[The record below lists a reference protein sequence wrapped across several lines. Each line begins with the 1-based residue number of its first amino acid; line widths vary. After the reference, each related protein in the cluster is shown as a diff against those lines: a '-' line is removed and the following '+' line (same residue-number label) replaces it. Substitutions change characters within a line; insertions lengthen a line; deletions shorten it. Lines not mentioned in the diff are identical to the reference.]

1 MTSLKQASPPQ
12 HWRLS
17 RVLRDF
23 LAQHPAQQICLEEVL
38 QAMGDRAFG
47 PTLLICALP
56 EALPL
61 PIAGVSAFVAIPLI
75 LVSTQ
80 LILGFRKPWLP
91 ARITQY
97 SFQRKSFEQLV
108 NKAIGPLERLER
120 FFKPRWHMFT
130 HPLVQRLIGVLLLL
144 LALIV
149 ALPIPFGNMIPA
161 IIIVIICLGMIEQD
175 GLMLALSG
183 VITCVVV
190 LLLAGG
196 IATLLPIPRR
206 SP

>member
-17 RVLRDF
+17 SVLRHF
-23 LAQHPAQQICLEEVL
+23 LVQHQGQRICLEEVL
-38 QAMGDRAFG
+38 QAMGDRTFG

-61 PIAGVSAFVAIPLI
+61 PIAGISALVAIPLI
-75 LVSTQ
+75 LVSAQ
-80 LILGFRKPWLP
+80 LILGFRQPWLP
-91 ARITQY
+91 ARMTQY
-97 SFQRKSFEQLV
+97 SFQRQSFEQLV

-120 FFKPRWHMFT
+120 FFKPRWLIFT
-130 HPLVQRLIGVLLLL
+130 HPLVERLLGVLLLL

-161 IIIVIICLGMIEQD
+161 IIIVMICLGMIEQD
-175 GLMLALSG
+175 GLMLAISG
-183 VITCVVV
+183 VSTCAT
-190 LLLAGG
+190 LILLAGA
-196 IATLLPIPRR
+196 IATLFQKGL
-206 SP
+206 

>member
-1 MTSLKQASPPQ
+1 MTSLKQTSSPQ
-12 HWRLS
+12 HWQLS

-23 LAQHPAQQICLEEVL
+23 LAQHQAQQICLEEVL

-61 PIAGVSAFVAIPLI
+61 PIAGVSALVAIPLI

-91 ARITQY
+91 ARITRY
-97 SFQRKSFEQLV
+97 SFQRQSFEQII
-108 NKAIGPLERLER
+108 NKAIGPLEQLER
-120 FFKPRWHMFT
+120 FFRPRWPIFT
-130 HPLVQRLIGVLLLL
+130 HPIVERLIGILLLF

-161 IIIVIICLGMIEQD
+161 IIIVMICLGMIEQD

-183 VITCVVV
+183 VSTCAIVI
-190 LLLAGG
+190 LLAGG
-196 IATLLPIPRR
+196 IAALFPIRF
-206 SP
+206 

>member
-1 MTSLKQASPPQ
+1 MTSHKYASSSSQ

-23 LAQHPAQQICLEEVL
+23 LTQHQGQKICLEDVL

-56 EALPL
+56 EAIPL

-75 LVSTQ
+75 LVSVQ

-91 ARITQY
+91 ARIRRY
-97 SFQRKSFEQLV
+97 SFQHQSFEQLV
-108 NKAIGPLERLER
+108 NKAIGLLDHLER
-120 FFKPRWHMFT
+120 FFKPRWHFFT
-130 HPLVQRLIGVLLLL
+130 HPLMERLIGVLLLL
-144 LALIV
+144 LALVV

-161 IIIVIICLGMIEQD
+161 IIIVMICLGMIEQD

-183 VITCVVV
+183 VSTCVV
-190 LLLAGG
+190 LILLAGT
-196 IATLLPIPRR
+196 IVTLLPMR
-206 SP
+206 

>member
-1 MTSLKQASPPQ
+1 MTSLKQTSPPQ
-12 HWRLS
+12 HWQFS
-17 RVLRDF
+17 RVLQDF
-23 LAQHPAQQICLEEVL
+23 LVQHQAQQISLEDIL

-47 PTLLICALP
+47 PTLLLCALP

-61 PIAGVSAFVAIPLI
+61 PIAGVSALVAIPLI

-80 LILGFRKPWLP
+80 LVLGFRQPWLP
-91 ARITQY
+91 ARMTQY
-97 SFQRKSFEQLV
+97 SFQRQSFEQLI

-120 FFKPRWHMFT
+120 FFKPRWLIFT
-130 HPLVQRLIGVLLLL
+130 HPLVERLLGVLLLL

-161 IIIVIICLGMIEQD
+161 IIIVVICLGMIEQD

-183 VITCVVV
+183 VSTCAIVI
-190 LLLAGG
+190 LLAGG
-196 IATLLPIPRR
+196 IAALFPVRL
-206 SP
+206 